1 MKKIKNLKPFLFS
14 VIVFVLALQFSCGD
28 GNETPVE
35 TPKEYT
41 SGLLLENMDKAVK
54 PGDNFQ
60 MYVNGKW
67 IKETEIPSDKSSY
80 GIFAVLNDKAQEDVK
95 KIIEFSASSENKD
108 GSDEQKV
115 GGLYASYMNM
125 EARNSKGSS
134 PLQPEFE
141 KIEFISN
148 HTDLAKYFAYANK
161 LGYEAPFGTFVYS
174 DLKNPVMHALYT
186 WQGGLGLPDRDYYL
200 KDDDKSK
207 NIRKE
212 YVTHIEKMLTLAGIK
227 EVKKAAQTIMT
238 LETKI
243 AKEHMKK
250 EDTRDMMAL
259 FNLVPLDSLD
269 EIMPNF
275 AWDAYLKEAGIS
287 DLKSIVVAQLDYSK
301 KVDGIIKNTDL
312 ATWKTYF
319 RWSVVNHNAGRLSE
333 DFNDQNFA
341 FYGTTMRGTK
351 EQRPQWRRAVG
362 TVNAYLG
369 EVVGKVYVKEHFP
382 PAAKGRMMEL
392 VNNLLKAYEVSINE
406 LDWMS
411 PETKVQAL
419 DKLNKFTP
427 KIGYPDEWKKY
438 PAKIVEDDL
447 FGNMKRSD
455 LAEYDRQLEKLKK
468 PVDKKEWGMNPQT
481 INAYYNPSLNEIV
494 FPAAILQPPFF
505 DLNADDAVNYGAIGG
520 VIGHEIGHGFDDQG
534 STFDGDGV
542 LRNWWTD
549 SDREEFKKRTNAL
562 VEQYNSFKV
571 FDDLN
576 VNGQFT
582 LGENI
587 GDLGGLS
594 IALKAYEMSL
604 DGKESPVID
613 GFTGQQRVFMGWAQA
628 WRSKSRE
635 EAMRIQVNTNEHAPA
650 LFRVNGVVRN
660 IPAFYEAFDVKE
672 GDALYL
678 APEDRVR
685 IW

>member
-1 MKKIKNLKPFLFS
+1 MKNFKLLTPFLFS
-14 VIVFVLALQFSCGD
+14 VIVLLQYSCGD
-28 GNETPVE
+28 GTEGPVE
-35 TPKEYT
+35 PPKEYT

-54 PGDNFQ
+54 PGDDFQ

-80 GIFAVLNDKAQEDVK
+80 GIGALLNDKSQEDVK
-95 KIIEFSASSENKD
+95 KIIEFAASSENKD

-134 PLQPEFE
+134 PLQPELE
-141 KIEFISN
+141 KVESISN
-148 HTDLAKYFAYANK
+148 HTELAKYFAYANK
-161 LGYEAPFGTFVYS
+161 LGYESPFGTFVYS
-174 DLKNPVMHALYT
+174 DLKNPVMHALYA
-186 WQGGLGLPDRDYYL
+186 WQGGLGLPDREYYL
-200 KDDDKSK
+200 KDDEKSK
-207 NIRKE
+207 NIQTE
-212 YVTHIEKMLTLAGIK
+212 YVIHVEKMLTLAGIK
-227 EVKKAAQTIMT
+227 DAKNAAKTIMD
-238 LETKI
+238 LETTM
-243 AKEHMKK
+243 AKVHMRK

-259 FNLVPLDSLD
+259 YNLVPLDSLD

-275 AWDAYLKEAGIS
+275 AWDDYLQEAGIS
-287 DLKSIVVAQLDYSK
+287 DLKSIVITQLDYSK

-312 ATWKTYF
+312 NTWKTYF
-319 RWSVVNHNAGRLSE
+319 KWSVINHNAGRLSK
-333 DFNDQNFA
+333 DFDDQNFA

-351 EQRPQWRRAVG
+351 EQRPDWRRAVG

-382 PAAKGRMMEL
+382 PAAKTRMMVL
-392 VNNLLKAYEVSINE
+392 VNNLLKAYEVSIKE
-406 LDWMS
+406 LDWMGE
-411 PETKVQAL
+411 ETKLQAL
-419 DKLNKFTP
+419 DKLNKFTT

-438 PAKIVEDDL
+438 PAKIIADDL

-455 LAEYDRQLEKLKK
+455 LAEYERQMNKLKN

-505 DLNADDAVNYGAIGG
+505 DMSADDAVNYGAIGG

-542 LRNWWTD
+542 LRDWWTE
-549 SDREEFKKRTNAL
+549 SDREEFKKRTSAL
-562 VEQYNSFKV
+562 VAQYNAFKV

-576 VNGQFT
+576 VNGQYT

-604 DGKESPVID
+604 NGKESPVID
-613 GFTGQQRVFMGWAQA
+613 GFTGQQRVFMGWAQG

-635 EAMRIQVNTNEHAPA
+635 EAMRNQVSTDTHSPA

-660 IPAFYEAFDVKE
+660 IPAFYEAFDIKE

-678 APEDRVR
+678 APEKRVK

>member
-1 MKKIKNLKPFLFS
+1 
-14 VIVFVLALQFSCGD
+14 
-28 GNETPVE
+28 
-35 TPKEYT
+35 
-41 SGLLLENMDKAVK
+41 
-54 PGDNFQ
+54 
-60 MYVNGKW
+60 
-67 IKETEIPSDKSSY
+67 
-80 GIFAVLNDKAQEDVK
+80 
-95 KIIEFSASSENKD
+95 
-108 GSDEQKV
+108 
-115 GGLYASYMNM
+115 
-125 EARNSKGSS
+125 
-134 PLQPEFE
+134 
-141 KIEFISN
+141 
-148 HTDLAKYFAYANK
+148 LAKYFAYANK
-161 LGYEAPFGTFVYS
+161 LGYESPFGVFVMS
-174 DLKNPVMHALYT
+174 DLKNPAMHALYS
-186 WQGGLGLPDRDYYL
+186 WQGGLGLPDREYYT
-200 KDDDKSK
+200 KDDEKSID
-207 NIRKE
+207 IRKE
-212 YVTHIEKMLTLAGIK
+212 YIAHIEKMLSLAGIK
-227 EVKKAAQTIMT
+227 NAQKDVKTIMN
-238 LETKI
+238 LETKM
-243 AKEHMKK
+243 AKVHMKK

-259 FNLVPLDSLD
+259 YNLVPLDSLD

-275 AWDAYLKEAGIS
+275 AWKDYLEEAGIS
-287 DLKSIVVAQLDYSK
+287 DLKSMVITQLDYSK
-301 KVDGIIKNTDL
+301 KVDAIIKNTDL
-312 ATWKTYF
+312 DTWKTYF
-319 RWSVVNHNAGRLSE
+319 KWSIVNHNASRLSE
-333 DFNDQNFA
+333 DFDKQNFA

-382 PAAKGRMMEL
+382 PVAKDRMMEL

-411 PETKVQAL
+411 AETKVQAL
-419 DKLNKFTP
+419 DKLKKFTP

-438 PAKIVEDDL
+438 PAKIVADDL

-455 LAEYDRQLEKLKK
+455 LAEYQRQLEKLKK

-481 INAYYNPSLNEIV
+481 INAYYNPTLNEIV

-534 STFDGDGV
+534 SSFDGDGV

-562 VEQYNSFKV
+562 IEQYNQFKV

-604 DGKESPVID
+604 NGKEAPVID
-613 GFTGQQRVFMGWAQA
+613 GFTGKQRVFMGWAQA

-635 EAMRIQVNTNEHAPA
+635 EALRIQVNTDTHSPA

-678 APEDRVR
+678 APEERVK

>member
-1 MKKIKNLKPFLFS
+1 MKNFKFYFNFLIPVMLFS
-14 VIVFVLALQFSCGD
+14 ITLLSSCQESKED
-28 GNETPVE
+28 PNS

-41 SGLLLENMDKAVK
+41 SGLLLENMDKSIK
-54 PGDNFQ
+54 PGDDFQ
-60 MYVNGKW
+60 MFVNGKW

-80 GIFAVLNDKAQEDVK
+80 GIFALLNDKAQEDVK
-95 KIIEFSASSENKD
+95 KIIEFAAASENKD

-125 EARNSKGSS
+125 EARNSKGNS
-134 PLQPEFE
+134 PLLPEFE
-141 KIEFISN
+141 KIESISN
-148 HTDLAKYFAYANK
+148 HQELARYFAYANK

-174 DLKNPVMHALYT
+174 DLKNPVMHALYA
-186 WQGGLGLPDRDYYL
+186 WQGGLGLPDREYYL

-207 NIRKE
+207 NIRTE
-212 YVTHIEKMLTLAGIK
+212 YVAHIEKMLSLAGIE
-227 EVKKAAQTIMT
+227 EVGQAAKTIMD
-238 LETKI
+238 LETKM

-259 FNLVPLDSLD
+259 FNLVPVDSLD

-275 AWDAYLKEAGIS
+275 AWDDYLQEAGIT
-287 DLKSIVVAQLDYSK
+287 DLESMVVAQLDYSK
-301 KVDGIIKNTDL
+301 KVDGIIKDTDL
-312 ATWKTYF
+312 DTWKTYF
-319 RWSVVNHNAGRLSE
+319 KWSVVNHNASRLSE
-333 DFNDQNFA
+333 AFDKQNFA

-382 PAAKGRMMEL
+382 PVAKDRMMEL
-392 VNNLLKAYEVSINE
+392 VNNLLKAYEASIKE
-406 LDWMS
+406 LDWMGE
-411 PETKVQAL
+411 ETKVQAL

-438 PAKIVEDDL
+438 PAKIVADDL

-549 SDREEFKKRTNAL
+549 TDREEFKKRTQAL
-562 VEQYNSFKV
+562 IEQYNQYKV

-604 DGKESPVID
+604 NGKEAPVID
-613 GFTGQQRVFMGWAQA
+613 GFTGRQRVFLGWAQA

-635 EAMRIQVNTNEHAPA
+635 EALRIQVNTDTHSPA

-672 GDALYL
+672 GDELYL
-678 APEDRVR
+678 APEERVK

>member
-1 MKKIKNLKPFLFS
+1 MKNFKNLVPFLFS
-14 VIVFVLALQFSCGD
+14 VIVLLQFSCGD
-28 GNETPVE
+28 GIEAPID
-35 TPKEYT
+35 TPKELT

-54 PGDNFQ
+54 AGDDFQ
-60 MYVNGKW
+60 MYINGKW
-67 IKETEIPSDKSSY
+67 INETEIPSDKSSY
-80 GIFAVLNDKAQEDVK
+80 GIGSLLNDKSQEDVK
-95 KIIEFSASSENKD
+95 KIIEFAAASENKD

-115 GGLYASYMNM
+115 GGLYASYMNID
-125 EARNSKGSS
+125 ARNSKGSS
-134 PLQPEFE
+134 PLQSEFE
-141 KIEFISN
+141 KIESISN
-148 HTDLAKYFAYANK
+148 HVELAKYFAYANK

-186 WQGGLGLPDRDYYL
+186 WQGGLGLPDREYYL

-207 NIRKE
+207 NIRTE
-212 YVTHIEKMLTLAGIK
+212 YIAHVEKMLMLAGIK
-227 EVKKAAQTIMT
+227 DAGKAAQTIMN
-238 LETKI
+238 LETKM
-243 AKEHMKK
+243 AKVHMKK

-275 AWDAYLKEAGIS
+275 AWNDYLQEAGIA

-301 KVDGIIKNTDL
+301 NVDGIIKNTDL
-312 ATWKTYF
+312 DTWKTYF
-319 RWSVVNHNAGRLSE
+319 KWSVVNHSAGRLSG
-333 DFNDQNFA
+333 DFDQQNFA

-382 PAAKGRMMEL
+382 PQAKDKMMGL
-392 VNNLLKAYEVSINE
+392 VNNLLKAYEASINE
-406 LDWMS
+406 LDWMGA
-411 PETKVQAL
+411 ETKVQAL

-438 PAKIVEDDL
+438 PAKIVADDL
-447 FGNMKRSD
+447 FGNMKRAD
-455 LAEYDRQLEKLKK
+455 LAEYDRQLVKLKN

-542 LRNWWTD
+542 LRDWWTD
-549 SDREEFKKRTNAL
+549 SDRKEFKKRTNAL
-562 VEQYNSFKV
+562 VEQYNSFQV

-576 VNGQFT
+576 VNGEFT

-594 IALKAYEMSL
+594 IALRAYEMSL
-604 DGKESPVID
+604 NGKEAPVID
-613 GFTGQQRVFMGWAQA
+613 GFTGIQRVFMGWAQA

-635 EAMRIQVNTNEHAPA
+635 KALRNQVSTDTHSPA

-660 IPAFYEAFDVKE
+660 IPAFYEAFNVKE

-678 APEDRVR
+678 APEDRVK